1 MLTFEQKLHE
11 KLQLAG
17 RPKAL
22 QPFWHW
28 ADGWPLST
36 GFLTSA
42 PSLPCARLASALPPS
57 PHWPPCSP
65 LAPCSY
71 LNQTTFP
78 RFSICQDNQ
87 NGQKPMILK
96 TVSSEAFVDSELN
109 QEFVCFLPAVPEN
122 AVAHRGS
129 DRGTSLAVLISA
141 FRCSHFTCCIS
152 LYVCMSDLSPLS
164 AMRSGLL
171 RVWLVFLVTTLA
183 SQQTTSTASGRR
195 GGRRNRLTAFSSFTL

>member
-28 ADGWPLST
+28 AGGWPLST
-36 GFLTSA
+36 GFVTSA
-42 PSLPCARLASALPPS
+42 PSLPCARLASTLSPS

-109 QEFVCFLPAVPEN
+109 QESLVFFQLFQKTPSPIAGVIAVQVSLFSFLHFV
-122 AVAHRGS
+122 
-129 DRGTSLAVLISA
+129 VLISHAA
-141 FRCSHFTCCIS
+141 FHCMCVCLTFPPCQQCEVDCSGCG
-152 LYVCMSDLSPLS
+152 LSS
-164 AMRSGLL
+164 
-171 RVWLVFLVTTLA
+171 
-183 SQQTTSTASGRR
+183 
-195 GGRRNRLTAFSSFTL
+195 